1 MTYNFR
7 ESSSSWNLNDYY
19 YLLLLNPNPPL
30 RAGDQL
36 LERDLQP
43 NPPRL
48 AGDLDLD
55 LLIL

>member
-1 MTYNFR
+1 M
-7 ESSSSWNLNDYY
+7 NDDH
-19 YLLLLNPNPPL
+19 LLLLNPNPPL

>member
-1 MTYNFR
+1 MYVH
-7 ESSSSWNLNDYY
+7 
-19 YLLLLNPNPPL
+19 LLLLKPNPPL

-48 AGDLDLD
+48 PRSGERDRDR
-55 LLIL
+55 LIL